1 MVDFTAMSHGG
12 EQELISVLVVEFF
25 KSLVERKTIWR

>member
-25 KSLVERKTIWR
+25 KSLVERKNIWR